1 MNVPKISILI
11 ANYNNG
17 HFFKDC
23 YDSLLAQTE
32 KNWEAIVIDD
42 CSTDN
47 SVEIIKN
54 LIAEDSRFRFFKNEK
69 NIGYQKSLIRG
80 IELSEAPIFARLD
93 PDDALKP
100 KAIELSLEAFGSNN
114 EIGMTYTGFIF
125 CDEKLNELKEHHCK
139 QIESLNTDYYGFRG
153 EISHFACFRK
163 EVYNK
168 TTGIDTFIKRAE
180 DKDIYMKMCEI
191 AEVKLID
198 NPQYLY
204 RIHSGGVS
212 NNKNS
217 EKALFWHWVALIK
230 MAERRNINIEDLFI
244 EHYIPKNKYLQL
256 EDKINSLKK
265 SRLLKLLYK
274 LGIFKAYKYL

>member
-1 MNVPKISILI
+1 MNTPKITILI

-17 HFFKDC
+17 HFFTDC
-23 YDSLLAQTE
+23 FNSLITQTE
-32 KNWEAIVIDD
+32 QNWEAIVIDD

-47 SVEIIKN
+47 SVEIIKS

-69 NIGYQKSLIRG
+69 NKKKKKSLIRG

-198 NPQYLY
+198 NPLYLY

-256 EDKINSLKK
+256 EYKINSLKN

>member
-1 MNVPKISILI
+1 MFSSKISILI

-23 YDSLLAQTE
+23 FDSLIAQTE
-32 KNWEAIVIDD
+32 QNWEAIVIDD

-47 SVEIIKN
+47 SVEIIEN
-54 LIAEDSRFRFFKNEK
+54 LIIGEQRFRFIKNEE
-69 NIGYQKSLIRG
+69 NIGYQKTLIRG
-80 IELSEAPIFARLD
+80 IELSETPIFARLD

-100 KAIELSLEAFGSNN
+100 KAIELSLEAFSSNN

-163 EVYNK
+163 EVYKK

-256 EDKINSLKK
+256 EDKINSLKN
-265 SRLLKLLYK
+265 SRLLKILYK

>member
-1 MNVPKISILI
+1 MNTPKITILI

-17 HFFKDC
+17 HFFTDC
-23 YDSLLAQTE
+23 FNSLINQTE
-32 KNWEAIVIDD
+32 QNWEAIVIDD

-47 SVEIIKN
+47 SVEIIKS

-80 IELSEAPIFARLD
+80 IELSEAPIFARLA
-93 PDDALKP
+93 PDDALKS
-100 KAIELSLEAFGSNN
+100 KAIELSLEAFSSNN

-230 MAERRNINIEDLFI
+230 MAERRNINIEYLLFPI
-244 EHYIPKNKYLQL
+244 KNAPKKCLTFWGQ
-256 EDKINSLKK
+256 S
-265 SRLLKLLYK
+265 K
-274 LGIFKAYKYL
+274 LGSFLFKISEGQCCFLQ

>member
-1 MNVPKISILI
+1 LI
-11 ANYNNG
+11 
-17 HFFKDC
+17 
-23 YDSLLAQTE
+23 AQTE
-32 KNWEAIVIDD
+32 QNWEAIVIDD

-47 SVEIIKN
+47 SVEIIEN
-54 LIAEDSRFRFFKNEK
+54 LIIGEQRFRFIKNEE
-69 NIGYQKSLIRG
+69 NIGYQKTLIKG
-80 IELSEAPIFARLD
+80 IEHSESSIFGRLD

-100 KAIELSLEAFGSNN
+100 KAIELSLEAFSSNN

>member
-1 MNVPKISILI
+1 MFSSKISILI

-23 YDSLLAQTE
+23 FDSLIAQTE
-32 KNWEAIVIDD
+32 QNWEAIVIDD

-47 SVEIIKN
+47 SVEIIEN
-54 LIAEDSRFRFFKNEK
+54 LIIGEQRFRFIKNEE
-69 NIGYQKSLIRG
+69 NIGYQKTLIRG
-80 IELSEAPIFARLD
+80 IELSETPIFARLD

-100 KAIELSLEAFGSNN
+100 KAIELSLEAFSSNN
-114 EIGMTYTGFIF
+114 EIGMTYTGFIY

-244 EHYIPKNKYLQL
+244 EHYIPQNKYLQL
-256 EDKINSLKK
+256 EYKINSLKN